1 MIYKEFDDV
10 ERPPEKT
17 IINDKKLDKWM
28 DNFRAKQRKKLLDY
42 HKDDK
47 TIDRDPL
54 STPTLSYGKK

>member
-10 ERPPEKT
+10 ERPPDKT
-17 IINDKKLDKWM
+17 INNDKKLDRWM
-28 DNFRAKQRKKLLDY
+28 DNFREKQRKKLMAY

-54 STPTLSYGKK
+54 STPTLSYGKR